1 MRIKYLYSFIYF
13 ILFTT
18 VFRTA
23 KDIQVLD
30 HFEISPMRTEF
41 VDNLGQGAFSKVQ
54 KAKLKDGLQ
63 YFDLEKTSR
72 SEMTVAIKQLR
83 GKRELLVHI
92 K

>member
-1 MRIKYLYSFIYF
+1 M
-13 ILFTT
+13 FTT
-18 VFRTA
+18 FFRTA

-30 HFEISPMRTEF
+30 HCEISPMRTEF
-41 VDNLGQGAFSKVQ
+41 VENLGQGAFSKVQ
-54 KAKLKDGLQ
+54 KAKLKDGLE
-63 YFDLEKTSR
+63 YFDLEKTNR

>member
-1 MRIKYLYSFIYF
+1 MGIKHLYSFIYF

-18 VFRTA
+18 FFRTV

-30 HFEISPMRTEF
+30 HCEISPMRTKF
-41 VDNLGQGAFSKVQ
+41 VENLGQGAFSKVQ
-54 KAKLKDGLQ
+54 KAKLKDGLE
-63 YFDLEKTSR
+63 YFDLEKSSR
-72 SEMTVAIKQLR
+72 SEMTVAIKKLR

>member
-1 MRIKYLYSFIYF
+1 
-13 ILFTT
+13 
-18 VFRTA
+18 
-23 KDIQVLD
+23 
-30 HFEISPMRTEF
+30 MRTKFIE
-41 VDNLGQGAFSKVQ
+41 NLGQGAFAKVQ
-54 KAKLKDGLQ
+54 KAKLKDGLE

>member
-1 MRIKYLYSFIYF
+1 MGIKHLYSLIYF

-18 VFRTA
+18 CFRTA

-30 HFEISPMRTEF
+30 HCEISPIRTEF
-41 VDNLGQGAFSKVQ
+41 IENLGQGAFGKVQ
-54 KAKLKDGLQ
+54 KAKLKDALE

>member
-1 MRIKYLYSFIYF
+1 ML
-13 ILFTT
+13 TT
-18 VFRTA
+18 LFRTA

-30 HFEISPMRTEF
+30 YCEISPMRTEF
-41 VDNLGQGAFSKVQ
+41 IENLEQGAFSKVR
-54 KAKLKDGLQ
+54 KAKLKDGLK